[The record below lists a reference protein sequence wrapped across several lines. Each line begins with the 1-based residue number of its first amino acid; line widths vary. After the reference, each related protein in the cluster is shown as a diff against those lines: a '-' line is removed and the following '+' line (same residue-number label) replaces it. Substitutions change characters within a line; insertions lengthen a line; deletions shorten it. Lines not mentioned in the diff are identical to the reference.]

1 MITVNST
8 IIDVLQ
14 DIIPVYTQPLHDI
27 AVNST
32 IIDVLQ
38 NIPVY
43 IQSLHDNSE
52 QYYYWCS
59 SEHPCLHSA
68 LTW

>member
-1 MITVNST
+1 MIAVNST

-14 DIIPVYTQPLHDI
+14 NILFTLSPYMI

-43 IQSLHDNSE
+43 IQPLHDSSE

-59 SEHPCLHSA
+59 SEHPCLHSV